1 MAQQA
6 PSRRKIPTNPHN
18 RPAAPHEL
26 PGGRSPVARR
36 PPGCSRAGRGRAATR
51 GGRPVIELECGIT
64 VYPAREEQGRWRAVW
79 HENGERQQCE
89 AASEE
94 KLAARLAKV
103 AEWLEGDA
111 PNMTLRG
118 ADLIAFYMS
127 ADRLPVQRQWSRK
140 HARTQRRLCERF
152 AVPVIGAVP
161 CQDITT
167 GWAGLPP
174 AGRHW
179 RSSNSAATS
188 SRPPTWRQAGGTP
201 AARAGGPGTACG
213 TCSAP
218 GPCLPGSSTPPTCPA
233 WPATPTTASPWTCTS
248 APPPASWTAYRHP
261 MITPRQRQRSSA
273 RFTRAVIC
281 LTPR

>member
-167 GWAGLPP
+167 GWAGLPRRAGTGGRP
-174 AGRHW
+174 TQPQRPQGRLPGGRLAGRRRHG
-179 RSSNSAATS
+179 RVDLA
-188 SRPPTWRQAGGTP
+188 QP
-201 AARAGGPGTACG
+201 AARVLHQGPVYLEARRHRRVPHGRPRQLPHHLG
-213 TCSAP
+213 HVRRHHRRRP
-218 GPCLPGSSTPPTCPA
+218 GPRT
-233 WPATPTTASPWTCTS
+233 AT
-248 APPPASWTAYRHP
+248 
-261 MITPRQRQRSSA
+261 Q
-273 RFTRAVIC
+273 
-281 LTPR
+281 